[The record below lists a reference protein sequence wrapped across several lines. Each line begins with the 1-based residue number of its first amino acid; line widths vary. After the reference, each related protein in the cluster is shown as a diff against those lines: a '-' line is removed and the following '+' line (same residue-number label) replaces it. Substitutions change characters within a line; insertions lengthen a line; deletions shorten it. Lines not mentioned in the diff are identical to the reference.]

1 MYSEF
6 IKDLETLEIEVK
18 ENLTIKFVTTKYR
31 NLAKERHP
39 DKEGGSN
46 FNFHELQT
54 AYRRVI
60 EHLEEVNNEG
70 DTEHNFEKEFFMTN
84 NVMKK
89 CIRSF
94 VVYIQDHLVREWKCV
109 LQKHLKVHN
118 DDKGRTIFKSGEI
131 TITLYEKPKKD
142 PRSKL
147 HIQSN
152 DQRKNLFYIMDNL
165 ASLYQEVST
174 MNSNPLQ
181 AMKFKRLEKA
191 HCNECGKQYTNK
203 KGLNLHM
210 QRMHQK
216 KSISACPTLNI
227 GDEKEPNPKIGSI
240 PENDPAQTE
249 ELELDEN
256 LVRDIIFDIDM
267 DIFALD
273 NTGPAITP
281 DNVPVNITSVESLQC
296 EECGEL
302 FSSEIE
308 LEEHVKNQQ
317 DIIIFK
323 CNPCGNTFPTISDL
337 ETHLQNTHEQL
348 LNYNLEEKDKVIA
361 AMKETNNH
369 IIIKNV
375 SLDKENKRLKLA
387 VNQSETEKVKLKKD
401 IEGLRELLHAAL
413 GENTILNETIKL
425 QKHFEKDKENEDVI
439 IVEVKQVTEEN
450 LGQKKKCDKC
460 EFVTCVPKYM
470 KGHKVK
476 HTGQFLCQQGC
487 KEKFLTIE
495 NLDKHIRLI
504 HSNKKDDNQPCF
516 KCDKCEEIFDAKH
529 KLRLHHTK
537 KHVIIQPK
545 FKCEYCNEVFT
556 IIDEKKRH
564 MEQCSL
570 GFHTVN
576 PKMCRYFAKGSCLKE
591 NCTFLHTK
599 YPSNATTPL
608 CRNGIWCWYFS
619 MGICKFS
626 HSEGGLSYP
635 ESNRQSKDPHTRNAH
650 SNSPKIPQS
659 RATRGWCHYMED
671 CTRVPRCPF
680 SHYDQDFP
688 SLVKHNPPENQENI
702 QAWQEY

>member
-118 DDKGRTIFKSGEI
+118 DDNGRTIFKSGEI

-191 HCNECGKQYTNK
+191 HCNECGKQYANK
-203 KGLNLHM
+203 KGLNVHM
-210 QRMHQK
+210 QKMHQK

-302 FSSEIE
+302 F
-308 LEEHVKNQQ
+308 
-317 DIIIFK
+317 
-323 CNPCGNTFPTISDL
+323 
-337 ETHLQNTHEQL
+337 QL
-348 LNYNLEEKDKVIA
+348 
-361 AMKETNNH
+361 
-369 IIIKNV
+369 
-375 SLDKENKRLKLA
+375 
-387 VNQSETEKVKLKKD
+387 
-401 IEGLRELLHAAL
+401 
-413 GENTILNETIKL
+413 
-425 QKHFEKDKENEDVI
+425 
-439 IVEVKQVTEEN
+439 
-450 LGQKKKCDKC
+450 
-460 EFVTCVPKYM
+460 
-470 KGHKVK
+470 
-476 HTGQFLCQQGC
+476 
-487 KEKFLTIE
+487 
-495 NLDKHIRLI
+495 
-504 HSNKKDDNQPCF
+504 
-516 KCDKCEEIFDAKH
+516 
-529 KLRLHHTK
+529 
-537 KHVIIQPK
+537 
-545 FKCEYCNEVFT
+545 
-556 IIDEKKRH
+556 
-564 MEQCSL
+564 
-570 GFHTVN
+570 
-576 PKMCRYFAKGSCLKE
+576 
-591 NCTFLHTK
+591 
-599 YPSNATTPL
+599 
-608 CRNGIWCWYFS
+608 
-619 MGICKFS
+619 
-626 HSEGGLSYP
+626 
-635 ESNRQSKDPHTRNAH
+635 
-650 SNSPKIPQS
+650 
-659 RATRGWCHYMED
+659 
-671 CTRVPRCPF
+671 
-680 SHYDQDFP
+680 
-688 SLVKHNPPENQENI
+688 
-702 QAWQEY
+702 